1 MDHVKP
7 IGIPAMISLDDELSQ
22 NNPLLG
28 EMKPCVDEGEVM
40 PNIPQMGGFWRC
52 MAAALEIATSGRSG
66 PAAALEDAQREML
79 KGIQDGR
86 Q

>member
-1 MDHVKP
+1 
-7 IGIPAMISLDDELSQ
+7 
-22 NNPLLG
+22 
-28 EMKPCVDEGEVM
+28 
-40 PNIPQMGGFWRC
+40 

-79 KGIQDGR
+79 KGIQDRR